1 MTFVQSDTNEKEA
14 LMSADENLQDPR
26 VRALR
31 AAGEDRAADI
41 LEALA
46 EGDQQQ
52 RQEQEQEQEQPKV
65 GPPGIPLLSHDP
77 AQRQAEA
84 EGRLIGD
91 RLMKSNIG
99 QSWVSGGPLLGD
111 QSTDR

>member
-1 MTFVQSDTNEKEA
+1 
-14 LMSADENLQDPR
+14 MSVEESGPDPR

-52 RQEQEQEQEQPKV
+52 RQEQERQPKV
-65 GPPGIPLLSHDP
+65 DPPRHSAG
-77 AQRQAEA
+77 
-84 EGRLIGD
+84 
-91 RLMKSNIG
+91 
-99 QSWVSGGPLLGD
+99 
-111 QSTDR
+111 